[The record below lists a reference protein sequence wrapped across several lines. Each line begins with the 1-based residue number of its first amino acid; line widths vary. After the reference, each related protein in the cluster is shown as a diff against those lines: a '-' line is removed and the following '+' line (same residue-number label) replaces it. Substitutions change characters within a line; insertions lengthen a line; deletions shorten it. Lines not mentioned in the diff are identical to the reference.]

1 MLAIT
6 CLSFNIF
13 CFLYLLFNSSFICS
27 WVKQLSPSCRH
38 SNGMLS
44 SYAHVKFCTGEHELK
59 MKRDDMALNPMKKM
73 YLINW
78 RKKKILFWFTKSYVL
93 FLNIL
98 RIPFFWCTI
107 MPWIYTSTLA
117 KVLWLQACYCI
128 TRCIILKP
136 SAPLNPLKV
145 YSFDNLF
152 RVKTHNIYK

>member
-1 MLAIT
+1 MAIT
-6 CLSFNIF
+6 CPSFKIF
-13 CFLYLLFNSSFICS
+13 CFLYLLFNSFLIYS
-27 WVKQLSPSCRH
+27 WVKQLSPSCSH
-38 SNGMLS
+38 SNRMFS

-59 MKRDDMALNPMKKM
+59 MKGEDMALKPTEKNVSHK
-73 YLINW
+73 L
-78 RKKKILFWFTKSYVL
+78 KKKENSILIYKVL
-93 FLNIL
+93 CFISEYIENT
-98 RIPFFWCTI
+98 FFWCTI

-128 TRCIILKP
+128 TRCSILKP